1 MSSRVTPQI
10 NSAAA
15 LKWLTRRSLSMMT
28 TASLACSS
36 AASRN
41 SEVSTVGRSEARII

>member
-1 MSSRVTPQI
+1 
-10 NSAAA
+10 
-15 LKWLTRRSLSMMT
+15 MMT

-41 SEVSTVGRSEARII
+41 SVVSTVGQSEARIV